1 MGKIQF
7 KPSVKKRDSLFLTK
21 HLRLLCLEIIF
32 KNKKLFPR
40 IIFGDHRS
48 EVTLFWGRFSYYNTK
63 LSSRIKSYFQK

>member
-32 KNKKLFPR
+32 NNKKLFPR
-40 IIFGDHRS
+40 IILEQNGVKSNYFGEDL
-48 EVTLFWGRFSYYNTK
+48 EMF
-63 LSSRIKSYFQK
+63 